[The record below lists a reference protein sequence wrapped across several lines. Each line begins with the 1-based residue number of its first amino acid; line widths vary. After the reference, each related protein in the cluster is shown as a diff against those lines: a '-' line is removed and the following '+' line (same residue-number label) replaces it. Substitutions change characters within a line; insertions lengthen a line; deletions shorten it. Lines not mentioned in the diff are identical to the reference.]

1 MRCTHVIKIAFQ
13 EERPMRDIQIFL
25 STYNGEKY
33 LCEQLDSFVG
43 LSNFDRIKV
52 LIRDDGSKDGTR
64 AILEKYKEK
73 YGFDVIFGE
82 NVGLNASM
90 HELVLHSDPECRYF
104 AFSDQDDV
112 WLADKLS
119 RAVDMLS
126 GAEDSDVPT
135 LYAASS
141 SITDEE
147 LNIIG
152 GTMIPKRKLSFYNAM
167 VQNVCVGH
175 TQVCNRA
182 AIELLKLGHSPDVM
196 VMDYWVY
203 TLVSATGRVVYDP
216 VYTTL
221 YRQHGS
227 NVIGYSSS
235 RWSNLKKRLGRLK
248 SRQSEKNTRQ
258 LRAFLQLY
266 GDYIPKEFLAEA
278 ERFLKRQ
285 RNFFTRLGYI
295 FTTKAYRQSFL
306 ENIIFRM
313 MYLFGRYKITKSKER
328 DNK

>member
-1 MRCTHVIKIAFQ
+1 MKDT
-13 EERPMRDIQIFL
+13 QIFL

-33 LCEQLDSFVG
+33 LREQLDSFVA

-64 AILEKYKEK
+64 QILEEYKER
-73 YGFDVIFGE
+73 YGFEVLYGE

-90 HELVLHSDPECRYF
+90 HELVLASDPNCKYF

-112 WLADKLS
+112 WLPEKLKK
-119 RAVDMLS
+119 AIEMLFLF
-126 GAEDSDVPT
+126 SDDERPA

-141 SITDEE
+141 TLVDTE
-147 LNIIG
+147 LNPIG
-152 GTMIPKRKLSFYNAM
+152 HTMIPTRRPSFYNAI

-182 AIELLKLGHSPDVM
+182 ALELLKKGHSPDVM

-203 TLVSATGRVVYDP
+203 TLVSATGSIVYDP

-221 YRQHGS
+221 YRQHGT

-235 RWSNLKKRLGRLK
+235 RWSNFKMRLGRFGSRK
-248 SRQSEKNTRQ
+248 SEQNTKQ
-258 LRAFLQLY
+258 LSAFLGLY
-266 GDYIPKEFLAEA
+266 GEDIPDIYKKEG
-278 ERFLKRQ
+278 ERFIKRQ
-285 RNFFTRLGYI
+285 RNFFTRLSYI
-295 FTTKAYRQSFL
+295 FTTKAYRQTFMD
-306 ENIIFRM
+306 NIIFRL
-313 MYLFGRYKITKSKER
+313 MYLMGRYKIKNKEIHE
-328 DNK
+328 K

>member
-1 MRCTHVIKIAFQ
+1 MRVRLPYVKEHSMEDV
-13 EERPMRDIQIFL
+13 QILL

-33 LCEQLDSFVG
+33 LREQLESFIA

-52 LIRDDGSKDGTR
+52 LIRDDGSTDGTR
-64 AILEKYKEK
+64 AILEEYAVRDDFE
-73 YGFDVIFGE
+73 IFYGE

-90 HELVLHSDPECRYF
+90 HELVLRSDSECKYF
-104 AFSDQDDV
+104 SFSDQDDV
-112 WLADKLS
+112 WLPDKLE
-119 RAVDMLS
+119 RAVTLLAD
-126 GAEDSDVPT
+126 AADSDVPT

-147 LNIIG
+147 LNVIG
-152 GTMIPKRKLSFYNAM
+152 TTMIPKKKFSFYNAM

-182 AIELLKLGHSPDVM
+182 VMELLKLGHSPDVM

-203 TLVSATGRVVYDP
+203 TLVSATGRVIYDP

-235 RWSNLKKRLGRLK
+235 RWQNFKKRVRRLK
-248 SRQSEKNTRQ
+248 TRKSEQNTKQ
-258 LRAFLQLY
+258 LAAFLELY
-266 GDYIPKEFLAEA
+266 GDKIPEEYLKEGNK
-278 ERFLKRQ
+278 FLKKQ

-295 FTTKAYRQSFL
+295 FTTKAYRQSFA
-306 ENIIFRM
+306 ENIVFRL
-313 MYLFGRYKITKSKER
+313 MYLFGRYKIKKFKGDEA
-328 DNK
+328 K